1 MRLTLCPPPLFF
13 AERVRLSAFSSR
25 IFACLG
31 FETMQI
37 TEPTPDV
44 VLSPPHIDNSTPAG
58 RLARSKLLRAWVEL
72 EAWVA
77 DYSKRFGK
85 LRVCVVGAGW

>member
-1 MRLTLCPPPLFF
+1 ML
-13 AERVRLSAFSSR
+13 SSR

-31 FETMQI
+31 FETQQI

-44 VLSPPHIDNSTPAG
+44 ALSPPHIDISTPEG

-77 DYSKRFGK
+77 DYSKRFGESK
-85 LRVCVVGAGW
+85 DFVVGAGQQLT